1 MYCLVRIEN
10 KRMHPSEIPKE
21 TYDILK
27 NGYLEMQEVIFVF
40 EKFNQYKS
48 ALIELEKWTHSVKT
62 DSSMIMKNQEDAERL
77 CQSVLTAFKNYL
89 THLKTHIE
97 DKYGEKSPLDNLYE
111 NSRKNARESSI
122 EFSFAYEL
130 RNYAQHEGSIVHSV
144 MSNNSCLKPASDPHI
159 LLSHYPRWNRKEK
172 EFISSHSGGIDLQDI
187 FEKAYNSLGLI
198 HQPIVQ
204 YLLDNSNAASN
215 FFMFRTWM
223 DKRFSREDAKLY
235 NLTVVERAD
244 GSAATMEDYK
254 KSVPGLKF
262 TATAIDWEM
271 IYEITDALLPRRGP
285 RKKVPDRAS

>member
-10 KRMHPSEIPKE
+10 NRMYPSEIPKE

-40 EKFNQYKS
+40 KEFNQYKS

-62 DSSMIMKNQEDAERL
+62 DPSMIMKNQEDAERL

-89 THLKTHIE
+89 AHLKIHIE
-97 DKYGEKSPLDNLYE
+97 EKYGKESPLDNLYE
-111 NSRKNARESSI
+111 KSRKNARESSI

-130 RNYAQHEGSIVHSV
+130 RNYAQHDNSIVHSV
-144 MSNNSCLKPASDPHI
+144 MSNHSYLKPASDPNI
-159 LLSHYPRWNRKEK
+159 LLSRYPRWNRKEK
-172 EFISSHSGGIDLQDI
+172 TFISSYSGGIDLQDI

-204 YLLDNSNAASN
+204 YLLDNSNVASN

-223 DKRFSREDAKLY
+223 DKRFSREDAKFY
-235 NLTVVERAD
+235 NLAVAERAD
-244 GSAATMEDYK
+244 GSAATMEDYEK
-254 KSVPGLKF
+254 GMPGLKF
-262 TATAIDWEM
+262 IAALFDWEM
-271 IYEITDALLPRRGP
+271 VYEITDALLPRRGSDA
-285 RKKVPDRAS
+285 KD